1 MANAKKKWTKTRKK
15 GGAFGGVVVREEG
28 TGRERTLLSPS
39 QKGAKYSQE
48 LRERY
53 RYQKMASLR
62 LMRMVPFRSATR
74 SVRIVPVILTAR
86 GTMRGSSESG
96 ILHTGARSNKIPPGN
111 RG

>member
-53 RYQKMASLR
+53 RYQNNGVIKADEDGPIPISDAQCAYRAGYLDCQR
-62 LMRMVPFRSATR
+62 DNARIFRKRNLAYR
-74 SVRIVPVILTAR
+74 R
-86 GTMRGSSESG
+86 
-96 ILHTGARSNKIPPGN
+96 KK
-111 RG
+111 